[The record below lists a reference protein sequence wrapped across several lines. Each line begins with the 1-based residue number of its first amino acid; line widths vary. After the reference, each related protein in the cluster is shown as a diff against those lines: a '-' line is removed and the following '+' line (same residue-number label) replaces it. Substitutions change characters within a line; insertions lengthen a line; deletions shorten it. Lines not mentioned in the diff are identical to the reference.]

1 MEKSATLR
9 DCLDEAGDF
18 DLDKYVDYKKK
29 RDELLEEVEDLEEVP
44 PKKMPFRKRN
54 SDGYFPNDCLESEW
68 YRRYV
73 QYPDHPL
80 NKKHM
85 NLFRRRF
92 RMPHSAFKDLV
103 KEARIDNWFPDYEKR
118 NALGDMGV
126 SLDILI
132 LELYVILEGAGLLM
146 TSTKLQA
153 SLKKYIADSLK
164 SLL

>member
-1 MEKSATLR
+1 
-9 DCLDEAGDF
+9 
-18 DLDKYVDYKKK
+18 
-29 RDELLEEVEDLEEVP
+29 
-44 PKKMPFRKRN
+44 
-54 SDGYFPNDCLESEW
+54 
-68 YRRYV
+68 
-73 QYPDHPL
+73 
-80 NKKHM
+80 
-85 NLFRRRF
+85 
-92 RMPHSAFKDLV
+92 MPHSAFKDLV